1 MNLIIQ
7 AALRLR
13 WVVLLL
19 TLGVVGFGVW
29 AFQHQPIDAYPDI
42 SAQMVQVITVYP
54 GRAPEEVERQV
65 TIPVENAMLG
75 VPRVETVRSRT
86 IFGLS
91 VVQMT
96 FEEGTEMYWA
106 RQRVTE
112 KLGDIDLPAGVQP
125 QLGPPSTAYGEIYRY
140 ELVSDGTVDLIELR
154 TLNDWVVERRLK
166 RVAGVAEVANFGGY
180 VKQYALTFNQA
191 QLKRYGLAL
200 GDVEDAITKNNAAGG
215 GSVVSR
221 GSMSLV
227 VRGKGQLENLDQI
240 QNIFIK
246 SIAGTPIYLKD
257 LASVSIDS
265 KVPNGIFSKDY
276 QGPSVQGI
284 VTMRKGENPSQVLA
298 RVQEAVKDLNETEM
312 PRWFKLTDKSFAA
325 LRDEEVPE
333 KVLDKLIG
341 LKDREFESQASI
353 AKEIAECLPTQDAAR
368 LQGLVLNHVETGQ
381 RVRIVSYYDR
391 THLIDATLHTVTH
404 SVGLGITLVVLVL
417 IFFLGRPA
425 MALLVALTIPFALLF
440 ALICMYLTNIPVG
453 LLSIGA
459 IDFGIIVDGAVIMAE
474 NIARRLGESGR
485 HDARGA
491 LAIIRGAAL
500 DMQRPVFI
508 SVFLI
513 MVAFLPLLSLTRIEG
528 LLFRPMAMTILFA
541 LSGALIFALVLVP
554 VLASF
559 LFRHG
564 YEEWENPLLR
574 WFTPLYAWVLR
585 GLLQVRWLAAILSVA
600 GLVVVLVLLVPRLGT
615 EFLPYL
621 DEGVLWVRA
630 NFPEGTSLEQT
641 SAYGQRLRE
650 IALEFPDIKFAI
662 VQAGRNDDGTD
673 PFPPSR
679 IEMMI
684 GPRPREHWQQFRTK
698 QELITALRARYR
710 EEFPTTRF
718 NFTQPIIDS
727 VTEDTNGTS
736 ANLAVDFSGPK
747 SEVLQELAG
756 RTVELLRTIPGAVDV
771 SVEQEGPQPQLI
783 IQPDRA
789 LCARF
794 NVRIEDVMKLVN
806 MAIGGEPVST
816 LYEGERR
823 FEIVARLDK
832 QSRNSPQAIGRLP
845 VYTADGVPI
854 PLGQVATIEVRDGQT
869 LIARGDGRR
878 RLTVRCDIVG
888 RDQGGF
894 VREAQERFELEVTL
908 PAGYRVEWLGMFEN
922 LARAFRHFMILIPT
936 TIGIIFLVLIVAF
949 GSFRAAFILLL
960 PLPFAF
966 ASGALALY
974 LRSMNL
980 NVSTGVGFAT
990 LFGIAIMD
998 GVLMFKGIT
1007 KYRLQGATVDEA
1019 IIHGRI
1025 DRLRPS
1031 LMTSLVAILGLLP
1044 AALATG
1050 LGSDVQR
1057 PLATVIVC
1065 GLTGSALFTLFVT
1078 PVFYRIFVPPL
1089 AEERAGAR
1097 AEPVMEPLP
1106 DVSAIEVIGLLE
1118 YLDQH
1123 QDEEAIVRIAENTN
1137 REFARVVYIVKASEM
1152 LDFIDTPLH
1161 MVVLTPKG
1169 KQFVEA
1175 TPEHR
1180 KELWRD
1186 QLLSLSLFREVSDVL
1201 QRQPGQVVDSDFVLE
1216 TIVTRMPYENYE
1228 KVFQTFVRW
1237 ARFGELFT
1245 YDERTQRISLF
1256 SPGTA

>member
-1 MNLIIQ
+1 MNAVIE
-7 AALRLR
+7 AALRMR

-19 TLGVVGFGVW
+19 TLGVVGWGVF
-29 AFQHQPIDAYPDI
+29 AYQHQPIDAYPDI
-42 SAQMVQVITVYP
+42 SSQMVQIITVFP
-54 GRAPEEVERQV
+54 GRAAEEVERQV
-65 TIPVENAMLG
+65 TIPVENSMLG

-112 KLGDIDLPAGVQP
+112 KLGDVDLPPGVQP

-166 RVAGVAEVANFGGY
+166 RVPGVAEVANFGGF

-191 QLKRYGLAL
+191 QLKRYAVTL
-200 GDVEDAITKNNAAGG
+200 GDVEDAITKNNSAGG

-227 VRGKGQLENLDQI
+227 VRGKGQLEDLEQI

-246 SIAGTPIYLKD
+246 SIGGTPIYLKD
-257 LASVSIDS
+257 LASVSIGY
-265 KVPNGIFSKDY
+265 KIPNGIFTKDY
-276 QGPSVQGI
+276 QEPSVEGI

-298 RVQEAVKDLNETEM
+298 RVQEAVKELNDSEM
-312 PRWFKLTDKSFAA
+312 PS
-325 LRDEEVPE
+325 
-333 KVLDKLIG
+333 G
-341 LKDREFESQASI
+341 
-353 AKEIAECLPTQDAAR
+353 
-368 LQGLVLNHVETGQ
+368 
-381 RVRIVSYYDR
+381 VRIVPYYDR

-404 SVGLGITLVVLVL
+404 SVSLGIMLVVLVL
-417 IFFLGRPA
+417 VFFLGRPA
-425 MALLVALTIPFALLF
+425 MALLVALTIPFSLLF
-440 ALICMYLTNIPVG
+440 ALGLMFLTNIPIG

-485 HDARGA
+485 RDARGT

-528 LLFRPMAMTILFA
+528 LLFRPMALTILFA
-541 LSGALIFALVLVP
+541 LAGALIFALVLVP

-559 LFRHG
+559 LFRRG
-564 YEEWENPLLR
+564 YQEWENPLLH
-574 WFTPLYAWVLR
+574 WFTPVYIHSVEW
-585 GLLQVRWLAAILSVA
+585 LLKVRWIVATLSVTCLA
-600 GLVVVLVLLVPRLGT
+600 LVLLVLVPRLGT

-621 DEGVLWVRA
+621 DEGVIWVRA

-641 SAYGQRLRE
+641 SEYGRRLRE
-650 IALEFPDIKFAI
+650 IALEFPDISFAI

-684 GPRPREHWQQFRTK
+684 GPLPRELWQQFRTK
-698 QELITALRARYR
+698 QELVGALGARYR
-710 EEFPTTRF
+710 DEFPTVRF

-736 ANLAVDFSGPK
+736 ANLAVELSGPN
-747 SEVLQELAG
+747 SDVLLDLA
-756 RTVELLRTIPGAVDV
+756 RKTVELLKGIRGSTDV
-771 SVEQEGPQPQLI
+771 SIEQEGPQPQLV

-789 LCARF
+789 LCARY
-794 NVRIEDVMKLVN
+794 NIRIDDVMKLVD
-806 MAIGGEPVST
+806 MAIGGEGVST

-823 FEIVARLDK
+823 FDIVARLDPA
-832 QSRNSPQAIGRLP
+832 SRKSPQSIGELP
-845 VYTADGVPI
+845 VYNADGVPI
-854 PLGQVATIEVRDGQT
+854 PLGQVATISVRDGQT
-869 LIARGDGRR
+869 LIARADGRR
-878 RLTVRCDIVG
+878 RITVRSDIVG

-894 VREAQERFELEVTL
+894 VTEAQEQFEQNIPM
-908 PAGYRVEWLGMFEN
+908 PAGYRVQWLGMFEN
-922 LARAFRHFMILIPT
+922 LDRAYWHFMRLIPT
-936 TIGIIFLVLIVAF
+936 TIGIIFLVLVVSF
-949 GSFRAAFILLL
+949 GSLRAALILLL
-960 PLPFAF
+960 PIPFAF

-974 LRSMNL
+974 FRGMNL

-1007 KYRLQGATVDEA
+1007 KYRLQGASVDEA

-1025 DRLRPS
+1025 DRLRPI

-1044 AALATG
+1044 ASLATS

-1057 PLATVIVC
+1057 PLATVIIW
-1065 GLTGSALFTLFVT
+1065 GLTGSTLFTLFVT
-1078 PVFYRIFVPPL
+1078 PVFYHIFVPPL
-1089 AEERAGAR
+1089 PDVHAGA
-1097 AEPVMEPLP
+1097 PSGPMEPLP
-1106 DVSAIEVIGLLE
+1106 DVSAMEVISLLE
-1118 YLDQH
+1118 YLHQH
-1123 QDEEAIVRIAENTN
+1123 EDEDNAVHIAENTN
-1137 REFARVVYIVKASEM
+1137 REFARVVYIVTAGEM
-1152 LDFIDTPLH
+1152 LGLIDTPLN
-1161 MVVLTPKG
+1161 MVVLTAKG
-1169 KQFVEA
+1169 KQFVA
-1175 TPEHR
+1175 ANPEKR
-1180 KELWRD
+1180 KELWRE
-1186 QLLSLSLFREVSDVL
+1186 QLLTLTLFKDVYEVL
-1201 QRQPGQVVDSDFVLE
+1201 QRQPTHTVDSDFVLE
-1216 TIVTRMPYENYE
+1216 TIVTHMPYENYE
-1228 KVFQTFVRW
+1228 KVFSTFIRW
-1237 ARFGELFT
+1237 ARFGELFA
-1245 YDERTQRISLF
+1245 YDEASQQISLM
-1256 SPGTA
+1256 

>member
-1 MNLIIQ
+1 MNLVIQ
-7 AALRLR
+7 TAMRLR

-19 TLGVVGFGVW
+19 TLGIIVFGVW
-29 AFQHQPIDAYPDI
+29 AFLHQPIDAYPDI
-42 SAQMVQVITVYP
+42 SAQMVQIITTYP

-65 TIPVENAMLG
+65 TIPIENAMLG
-75 VPRVETVRSRT
+75 VPRVESVRSRT

-91 VVQMT
+91 VVQMI

-106 RQRVTE
+106 RQRVDE
-112 KLGDIDLPAGVQP
+112 KIPDITLPEGVQP
-125 QLGPPSTAYGEIYRY
+125 QLGPPATAYGEIYRY
-140 ELVSDGTVDLIELR
+140 ELVSDGTHNLIDLR
-154 TLNDWVVERRLK
+154 TLNDWVVTRRLK
-166 RVAGVAEVANFGGY
+166 RVPGVAEVANFGGY
-180 VKQYALTFNQA
+180 EKQFTLTFNQA
-191 QLKRYGLAL
+191 QLKRFGLTL
-200 GDVEDAITKNNAAGG
+200 GDVEDAIKKNNVAGG

-221 GSMSLV
+221 GSMSMV
-227 VRGKGQLENLDQI
+227 VRGKGQLENLNQI

-246 SIAGTPIYLKD
+246 SIGGTPIYLRD
-257 LASVSIDS
+257 VASVSIDT

-276 QGPSVQGI
+276 QEPSVQGI
-284 VTMRKGENPSQVLA
+284 VTMRKGENPSEVLA
-298 RVQEAVKDLNETEM
+298 RVQEAVKDLNETQM
-312 PRWFKLTDKSFAA
+312 PPGLQI
-325 LRDEEVPE
+325 VP
-333 KVLDKLIG
+333 
-341 LKDREFESQASI
+341 
-353 AKEIAECLPTQDAAR
+353 
-368 LQGLVLNHVETGQ
+368 
-381 RVRIVSYYDR
+381 YYDR
-391 THLIDATLHTVTH
+391 SHLIDATLHTVTH
-404 SVGLGITLVVLVL
+404 SVSLGITLVILVL

-440 ALICMYLTNIPVG
+440 ALVLMYLTNIPVG

-485 HDARGA
+485 RDPRGTW
-491 LAIIRGAAL
+491 AIIRGAAL

-508 SVFLI
+508 SVLLI

-564 YEEWENPLLR
+564 YREWENPILH
-574 WFTPLYAWVLR
+574 WITPIYRRMLQ
-585 GLLQVRWLAAILSVA
+585 GLLQARWVAATVAVA
-600 GLVVVLVLLVPRLGT
+600 GLGLVLVLLVPRLGT

-621 DEGVLWVRA
+621 DEGVIWVRA

-641 SAYGQRLRE
+641 SEFGRRLRE
-650 IALEFPDIKFAI
+650 IALEFPDIAFAI

-684 GPRPREHWQQFRTK
+684 GPIPRERWKQFHTK
-698 QELITALRARYR
+698 QELVAALGARYR

-736 ANLAVDFSGPK
+736 ANLAVELSGPD
-747 SEVLQELAG
+747 SDVLLKLA
-756 RTVELLRTIPGAVDV
+756 RQTVEMLQGIRGATDV
-771 SVEQEGPQPQLI
+771 SIEQEGPQPQLVI
-783 IQPDRA
+783 KPDRA
-789 LCARF
+789 LCARY

-816 LYEGERR
+816 LYEDERR
-823 FEIVARLDK
+823 FDIVARLDQ
-832 QSRNSPQAIGRLP
+832 QSKKSTQAIGRLP
-845 VYTADGVPI
+845 VYTSDGVPI
-854 PLGQVATIEVRDGQT
+854 PLAQVATIQVVDGQT
-869 LIARGDGRR
+869 LIARGEGHRR
-878 RLTVRCDIVG
+878 MTVRCDIVG

-894 VREAQERFELEVTL
+894 VREATERFERDIPL
-908 PAGYRVEWLGMFEN
+908 PPGYHVEWLGMFEN
-922 LARAFRHFMILIPT
+922 LARAFKHFMILIPT

-960 PLPFAF
+960 PIPFAF
-966 ASGALALY
+966 ASGALALH
-974 LRSMNL
+974 LRGMNL

-998 GVLMFKGIT
+998 GVLMFKGIS
-1007 KYRLQGATVDEA
+1007 KYRMEGASEDAA
-1019 IIHGRI
+1019 IIHGRV

-1044 AALATG
+1044 ASLATG

-1065 GLTGSALFTLFVT
+1065 GLTGSALFTLLVT

-1089 AEERAGAR
+1089 PEVTGVR
-1097 AEPVMEPLP
+1097 PLTVEPLP
-1106 DVSAIEVIGLLE
+1106 DVSTTEVIALLE
-1118 YLDQH
+1118 FLQ
-1123 QDEEAIVRIAENTN
+1123 QREGEEELVRLTEETH
-1137 REFARVVYIVKASEM
+1137 REFARVVFTVKAGE
-1152 LDFIDTPLH
+1152 LLGFIDTPGSL
-1161 MVVLTPKG
+1161 VVLTETG
-1169 KQFVEA
+1169 NRFVEA
-1175 TPEHR
+1175 SAEDR
-1180 KELWRD
+1180 KIQWRE
-1186 QLLSLSLFREVSDVL
+1186 QILTLGLFREIYEVL
-1201 QRQPGQVVDSDFVLE
+1201 QRQPDRAVDADFVLE
-1216 TIVTRMPYENYE
+1216 TIVTRMPHENYE
-1228 KVFQTFVRW
+1228 KVFNTLVRW
-1237 ARFGELFT
+1237 ARFGELFA
-1245 YDERTQRISLF
+1245 YDEASQRITL
-1256 SPGTA
+1256 P

>member
-1 MNLIIQ
+1 MNAIIQ

-19 TLGVVGFGVW
+19 TLGIVAWGVW
-29 AFQHQPIDAYPDI
+29 VFQHQPIDAYPDI
-42 SAQMVQVITVYP
+42 SAQMVQIITVFP

-75 VPRVETVRSRT
+75 VPRVENVRSRT

-91 VVQMT
+91 LVQLT
-96 FEEGTEMYWA
+96 FEEGTDAYWA

-112 KLGDIDLPAGVQP
+112 KLGELVLPDGVQP
-125 QLGPPSTAYGEIYRY
+125 QLGPLATAYGEIYRY
-140 ELVSDGTVDLIELR
+140 ELVSDGTLDLIELR
-154 TLNDWVVERRLK
+154 TLNDWVVTRRLK
-166 RVAGVAEVANFGGY
+166 RVPGVAEVANFGGY
-180 VKQYALTFNQA
+180 EKQFAVTFNQA
-191 QLKRYGLAL
+191 QLKRFGLTL
-200 GDVEDAITKNNAAGG
+200 GDVEDAIKKNNAAGG

-221 GSMSLV
+221 GSMSMV
-227 VRGKGQLENLDQI
+227 VRGQGQIENVDQI

-246 SIAGTPIYLKD
+246 SIGGTPIYLRD
-257 LASVSIDS
+257 VASVSIDT
-265 KVPNGIFSKDY
+265 KVPNGIFSKDF
-276 QGPSVQGI
+276 QDPSVQGI
-284 VTMRKGENPSQVLA
+284 VTMRKGENPSQVLD
-298 RVQEAVKDLNETEM
+298 RVQEAVKELNETDM
-312 PRWFKLTDKSFAA
+312 PPG
-325 LRDEEVPE
+325 V
-333 KVLDKLIG
+333 
-341 LKDREFESQASI
+341 Q
-353 AKEIAECLPTQDAAR
+353 
-368 LQGLVLNHVETGQ
+368 
-381 RVRIVSYYDR
+381 IVSYYDR
-391 THLIDATLHTVTH
+391 TQLIEATLHTVTH
-404 SVGLGITLVVLVL
+404 SVSLGITLVVLVL
-417 IFFLGRPA
+417 ILFLGRPA

-440 ALICMYLTNIPVG
+440 ALVLMYLTNIPVG

-485 HDARGA
+485 RDARGA
-491 LAIIRGAAL
+491 LAVIRGAAL
-500 DMQRPVFI
+500 DMQRPVFV
-508 SVFLI
+508 SVMLI

-541 LSGALIFALVLVP
+541 LSGALIFALILVP
-554 VLASF
+554 VLATF

-564 YEEWENPLLR
+564 YQEWENPILHWVKPIYGWVLAGLLR
-574 WFTPLYAWVLR
+574 ARWFVAT
-585 GLLQVRWLAAILSVA
+585 LSVA
-600 GLVVVLVLLVPRLGT
+600 SLAMLLVLLVPRLGT

-621 DEGVLWVRA
+621 DEGVLWVRV

-641 SAYGQRLRE
+641 SEYGRRLRE
-650 IALEFPDIKFAI
+650 IALEFPDIRFAI

-684 GPRPREHWQQFRTK
+684 GPGPREHWTQFRTK
-698 QELITALRARYR
+698 QELIAALGARYR
-710 EEFPTTRF
+710 EQFPTARF

-736 ANLAVDFSGPK
+736 ANLAVEFSGPD
-747 SEVLQELAG
+747 SDELLKLA
-756 RTVELLRTIPGAVDV
+756 RQTVELLRGIRGATDV
-771 SVEQEGPQPQLI
+771 NIEQEGPQPQLLI
-783 IQPDRA
+783 KPDRS
-789 LCARF
+789 LLARY

-806 MAIGGEPVST
+806 MALGGEPVSV

-823 FEIVARLDK
+823 FEIVARLDRE
-832 QSRNSPQAIGRLP
+832 SRKSPQAIGRLP

-854 PLGQVATIEVRDGQT
+854 PLAQVATVQVRDGQT
-869 LIARGDGRR
+869 IIARGDGRR
-878 RLTVRCDIVG
+878 RMTVRCDIVG

-894 VREAQERFELEVTL
+894 VAEAQQRFDQEIDL
-908 PAGYRVEWLGMFEN
+908 PPGYRVQWLGMFEN
-922 LARAFRHFMILIPT
+922 LDRAFKHFMILIPT

-960 PLPFAF
+960 PIPFAF

-974 LRSMNL
+974 LRNMNL

-998 GVLMFKGIT
+998 GILMFKGIT
-1007 KYRLQGATVDEA
+1007 KYRLQGASVDEA

-1031 LMTSLVAILGLLP
+1031 LMTSLVAILGLFP

-1057 PLATVIVC
+1057 PLATVIVF
-1065 GLTGSALFTLFVT
+1065 GLAGSSLFTLLVT

-1089 AEERAGAR
+1089 PEAP
-1097 AEPVMEPLP
+1097 PVSGGIPAAPAEPLP
-1106 DVSAIEVIGLLE
+1106 DVSATEIISLLE
-1118 YLDQH
+1118 YLHQH
-1123 QDEEAIVRIAENTN
+1123 GDEDDVVRIADKTN
-1137 REFARVVYIVKASEM
+1137 REFARVVFIGKAAEM
-1152 LDFIDTPLH
+1152 LGLIDTPLH
-1161 MVVLTPKG
+1161 MVVLTDKG

-1175 TPEHR
+1175 PAEVR
-1180 KELWRD
+1180 KSLWRER
-1186 QLLSLSLFREVSDVL
+1186 LLTLQLFREVHEVL
-1201 QRQPGQVVDSDFVLE
+1201 QRQPGRAVDSDFVLE

-1228 KVFQTFVRW
+1228 KVFQSFVRW
-1237 ARFGELFT
+1237 ARFGELFV
-1245 YDERTQRISLF
+1245 YDEATQRIAL
-1256 SPGTA
+1256 P